1 MKDRGGRAQ
10 SDFNRV
16 GRAQEKST
24 GAVFGR
30 GSPSCILF
38 PCTTSKPNASA
49 KHSRAKSLVTLEFS
63 CWGYSCSCAY
73 FQLLMRNVA
82 VAQMTLGRSADAL
95 AWTSNYIPF
104 EPLQKQDVRDAEKEK
119 RHDGERTR
127 DSRSRGRVQ
136 WP

>member
-24 GAVFGR
+24 GPVFGR

-38 PCTTSKPNASA
+38 PCTTSKPYASA
-49 KHSRAKSLVTLEFS
+49 KHSRAKSLVTLGFS

-82 VAQMTLGRSADAL
+82 VAQMKRRCIGVDLGLYTIRAITETTRS
-95 AWTSNYIPF
+95 
-104 EPLQKQDVRDAEKEK
+104 
-119 RHDGERTR
+119 
-127 DSRSRGRVQ
+127 
-136 WP
+136 